1 MGEMGEETTNKSIN
15 TRNNHS
21 ESRSFRDNRYPCIW
35 RCKLAWNISSSIHM
49 QSYDSH
55 LEQGLIGSKSGLS
68 KKQLVIPRLD
78 SVVAQIV
85 ANLAKHIRNSLM
97 VT

>member
-1 MGEMGEETTNKSIN
+1 MSCDKTLPDWIVKKMGEMGEEITNKSIN

-55 LEQGLIGSKSGLS
+55 LEQGLIG
-68 KKQLVIPRLD
+68 
-78 SVVAQIV
+78 IV
-85 ANLAKHIRNSLM
+85 KETNQDCQRNN
-97 VT
+97 